1 MDNFMD
7 KLAQRFNAQE
17 MIKANSQAE
26 AQELNKVRE
35 QIKIYDECLQEMRK
49 LNLKNLEAADQVRML
64 ADQVNGL
71 TGQAIVA
78 IEERAKKEN
87 GQLGAALEELKTIMT
102 AEQAEAAE
110 SRKRIEEQAAES
122 RKLAEEQTAERLK
135 ELQGQIEENLKKL
148 QNTNSQLEEFMHK
161 ESVKVYRNVQAV
173 MLEELKGQT
182 AELSE
187 KIEQNKKS
195 GKGFTALLAVT
206 MILSLGNLAIL
217 IIQLLSQLG
226 ILAL

>member
-1 MDNFMD
+1 
-7 KLAQRFNAQE
+7 
-17 MIKANSQAE
+17 
-26 AQELNKVRE
+26 
-35 QIKIYDECLQEMRK
+35 
-49 LNLKNLEAADQVRML
+49 
-64 ADQVNGL
+64 
-71 TGQAIVA
+71 
-78 IEERAKKEN
+78 
-87 GQLGAALEELKTIMT
+87 
-102 AEQAEAAE
+102 
-110 SRKRIEEQAAES
+110 
-122 RKLAEEQTAERLK
+122 
-135 ELQGQIEENLKKL
+135 
-148 QNTNSQLEEFMHK
+148 MHK